1 MTSYKR
7 MEKEKLGRNYELCE
21 YSPTLQSYF
30 GKRHSIL
37 QEKKQKEKTQNKG
50 RQGTKI
56 FYFSC
61 EKKLIFVN

>member
-1 MTSYKR
+1 MPSYKR
-7 MEKEKLGRNYELCE
+7 VEKEKLGRNYELYE
-21 YSPTLQSYF
+21 YFPALQSHF

-37 QEKKQKEKTQNKG
+37 QEKKQKEKTRNRG

-61 EKKLIFVN
+61 EKKVVFVN